1 MKCRKTIPIYNS
13 QDNPSPYSYPPSMW
27 STNLAQG
34 SMNSREGAGHYSN
47 ALELEQVASL
57 ALNHLQSLN
66 FRGNHI
72 SGSVIKTFSFPI
84 QHRKKKKKSLEPH
97 LKSVWYIHN
106 SRRNYI
112 FSP

>member
-72 SGSVIKTFSFPI
+72 SGSVIKTFFF
-84 QHRKKKKKSLEPH
+84 QFNTEKKKTSLEPH